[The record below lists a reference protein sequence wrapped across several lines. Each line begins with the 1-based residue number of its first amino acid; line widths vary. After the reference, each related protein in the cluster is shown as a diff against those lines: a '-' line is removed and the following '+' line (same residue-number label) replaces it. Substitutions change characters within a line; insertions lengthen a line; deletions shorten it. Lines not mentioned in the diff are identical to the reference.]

1 MNSEDTKDKI
11 ESQTTLSFDETPMS
25 KNAKK
30 KMLKRKRLE
39 EKWAKI
45 KELKKEEREA
55 KKLKLDETVEAK
67 STGI

>member
-1 MNSEDTKDKI
+1 MSSEESKEKI
-11 ESQTTLSFDETPMS
+11 ELQTTLSSEETPMS

-55 KKLKLDETVEAK
+55 KKLKLDETNETK
-67 STGI
+67 ITGI